1 MSAFITQLA
10 GMALGHGTPGDAH
23 VKLPPRFAPPPSAHF
38 GQTEWPPADSSAAAA
53 GQVPS
58 PLRHPLH
65 AGRRETADGDEAPPV
80 RLPDA
85 KAAPVVKPV
94 VITPRL
100 PRPSSELPQQRRH
113 NAAPAKSDVARSS
126 RRDAVVMPRQPADNP
141 VPPSRRD
148 STAASAIVVLPAAS
162 PVAPMPRRDTSPLSD
177 VALAS
182 RVTRPEAA
190 PVIHVTIDRID
201 VRAPDLSKPVAPS
214 KPTRRQPAV
223 SLAEYLRNG
232 RSGSLA

>member
-10 GMALGHGTPGDAH
+10 GMALGHGAPGDAH
-23 VKLPPRFAPPPSAHF
+23 VMLPPRFAPPPSAHF
-38 GQTEWPPADSSAAAA
+38 KQAEWLPVDGSAAAA
-53 GQVPS
+53 GEVPS
-58 PLRHPLH
+58 PLWHPLH
-65 AGRRETADGDEAPPV
+65 AGRCEAADGDEAPPV
-80 RLPDA
+80 RFPDA
-85 KAAPVVKPV
+85 KAAPAVTPV
-94 VITPRL
+94 VTIPRL
-100 PRPSSELPQQRRH
+100 PRPSSELPQQRH
-113 NAAPAKSDVARSS
+113 HSAPPAKSDVARSS

-162 PVAPMPRRDTSPLSD
+162 PVAPMPRRDKSPLSD
-177 VALAS
+177 AALAS

-201 VRAPDLSKPVAPS
+201 VRAPDLSKPAAPS

-223 SLAEYLRNG
+223 PLAEYLRNS
-232 RSGSLA
+232 RSGSRA